1 MALLVSSTQETSK
14 TPGYSQGRMI
24 SSLQVGRDIFPPR
37 KKDKK
42 VSQILIIK
50 NSKVGLINLL

>member
-1 MALLVSSTQETSK
+1 MELLVSSTLGISK

-24 SSLQVGRDIFPPR
+24 SSLQVGSDIFPPR

>member
-24 SSLQVGRDIFPPR
+24 SSQLVCRDICQPI

-42 VSQILIIK
+42 VSKILIIK
-50 NSKVGLINLL
+50 NLKVGLINLL